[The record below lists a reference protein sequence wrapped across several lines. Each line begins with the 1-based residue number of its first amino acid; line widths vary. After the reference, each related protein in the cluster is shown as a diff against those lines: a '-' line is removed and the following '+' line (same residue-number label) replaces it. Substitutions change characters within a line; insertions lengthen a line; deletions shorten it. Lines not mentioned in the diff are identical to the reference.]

1 MATYDP
7 DCKGSVPWDR
17 LGWGDCLEYVLY
29 TDELGSSEVV
39 GHPANARDA
48 DDSRLFWF
56 LVVNP
61 TMNGSQ
67 VYK

>member
-1 MATYDP
+1 M
-7 DCKGSVPWDR
+7 
-17 LGWGDCLEYVLY
+17 Y

-56 LVVNP
+56 WVVNP
-61 TMNGSQ
+61 TMNGNECTTDNKPFLSGS
-67 VYK
+67 VELGSTY